1 MKLKPHKYKYLVGT
15 PDVSFGIL
23 KIKKSPKNGEN
34 LMKFNVAK
42 VRILMR
48 LWFSRRVQKNPVYFG
63 VHDFS
68 GSAEKAKYRKI
79 MTFARS
85 WI

>member
-48 LWFSRRVQKNPVYFG
+48 LWFSRRVQKNPVYLAYTIFR
-63 VHDFS
+63 VPP
-68 GSAEKAKYRKI
+68 KKQNIAKL
-79 MTFARS
+79 
-85 WI
+85 

>member
-34 LMKFNVAK
+34 LIKLNVAK

-48 LWFSRRVQKNPVYFG
+48 LWFSRRVQKNPVYLTYTIFR
-63 VHDFS
+63 VPP
-68 GSAEKAKYRKI
+68 KKQNIAKL
-79 MTFARS
+79 
-85 WI
+85 